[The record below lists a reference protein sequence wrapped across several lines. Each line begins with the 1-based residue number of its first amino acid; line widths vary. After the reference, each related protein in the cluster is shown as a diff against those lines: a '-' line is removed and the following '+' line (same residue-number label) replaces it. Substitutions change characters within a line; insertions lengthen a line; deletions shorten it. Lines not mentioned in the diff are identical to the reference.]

1 MKTISI
7 IIAVFLLSFVQKE
20 YHSQQG
26 VSFNFEK
33 YQEGTIPIAWTEAV
47 TGDGGMCS
55 WKIVNDK
62 NSKVLAQ
69 LSTQRLEYRFNVITN
84 NDLSYKDVAI
94 SLKFKGVKGISDQGG
109 GPVWRYK
116 DHDNYYVARA
126 NPLENNY
133 RLYKVVNGYRLELKS
148 AKVNMQTGK
157 WYSLKIT
164 MIENR
169 IQCFFNGK
177 LMMET
182 TDNTFSEAGKIG
194 LWTKSDAVTYFDDL
208 KISPLK

>member
-20 YHSQQG
+20 NHSQQG

-33 YQEGTIPIAWTEAV
+33 YQEGKTPIAWTEAV

-62 NSKVLAQ
+62 SSKVLAQ

-84 NDLSYKDVAI
+84 NDLSYKDVAV

-133 RLYKVVNGYRLELKS
+133 RFYKVVNGYRLELKR

-164 MIENR
+164 MIGNK

-208 KISPLK
+208 TISPLK